1 MKKGANDSY
10 WGHIKEGIQSC
21 LQGLRLSF
29 RHIRQAR
36 KSRKPIYV
44 SDPQYF
50 EQETGIVTL
59 QYPHEAIPVPDNGRY
74 RLHNEMEDCIV
85 CDKCAKVC
93 PVDCIEIEPIKAV
106 GEVGKTSDGSSIR
119 LYAAK
124 FDIDMAKCCFCGLC
138 TTVCPTEC
146 LTMTK
151 AYDFSEF
158 EVERMNYHFTNLS
171 PEEAAE
177 KRRLL
182 EAFQQ
187 EKLAAKPP
195 VPKPRPSVEA
205 AAQLNAP
212 APLEA
217 ASSPT
222 QPAPVEDSTVN
233 SETPAAKR
241 PTFRPGV
248 KKPAVPAEKPVE
260 TQEGEKI
267 QAASAQTPEGTPV
280 TPTTGDEPGVESG
293 PAAKRPVF
301 RPGVKKPVLT
311 EQTSE
316 TKPEEKAEARPI
328 PAADSVP
335 AASPAPES
343 DQELQTP
350 PAAKRPVYRP
360 KIKKPDVE

>member
-10 WGHIKEGIQSC
+10 WAHIKEGIQSS
-21 LQGLRLSF
+21 LRGLRLSF

-44 SDPQYF
+44 SDPHYF

-74 RLHNEMEDCIV
+74 RLHNEIEDCIV

-106 GEVGKTSDGSSIR
+106 GEVGKTSNGSSIR

-158 EVERMNYHFTNLS
+158 EVESMNYHFTNLS

-195 VPKPRPSVEA
+195 VPKPPVEKA
-205 AAQLNAP
+205 TEVNAP
-212 APLEA
+212 TPVEL
-217 ASSPT
+217 ASNPT
-222 QPAPVEDSTVN
+222 QADPTEDRVANPEVPTV
-233 SETPAAKR
+233 
-241 PTFRPGV
+241 
-248 KKPAVPAEKPVE
+248 
-260 TQEGEKI
+260 
-267 QAASAQTPEGTPV
+267 
-280 TPTTGDEPGVESG
+280 
-293 PAAKRPVF
+293 KRPVF
-301 RPGVKKPVLT
+301 RPGVKKPVEVQEEENIQAASARTPEVPVLPT
-311 EQTSE
+311 PGDELGASPAPAVKRPVFRPGVKKPVPTAQTDE
-316 TKPEEKAEARPI
+316 TQPEEKSEATPVS
-328 PAADSVP
+328 AADSVLVVP
-335 AASPAPES
+335 PAPES
-343 DQELQTP
+343 GQEPETP
-350 PAAKRPVYRP
+350 SAPKRPVYRP
-360 KIKKPDVE
+360 KMKKPDPE